1 MNIVHVI
8 GTLDPD
14 LGGLPAVAACLA
26 AAQAGQQHDVAVL
39 YHSDGAI
46 EARIEKAMGRLPHF
60 AHVKRITLPA
70 SAGGMS
76 GRGLGRHVEKAIANT
91 DIIHMHGVWEPLLR
105 ITGRCAQKAAVP
117 YVLCPHGMLDPWCL
131 SQKRLKKRLALMMGY
146 RAMLNG
152 VAFLHTL
159 NRDEARLI
167 EPLRLTPPTRVIPN
181 GVFLEEIEPLPQRGG
196 FYESQPQL
204 AGRPFVLF
212 LSRLHYK
219 KGLDYLADAFAQV
232 AERVEDL
239 QLVVAGP
246 DDGAQQ
252 PFEQQ
257 VKAAGLEDRVHV
269 TGPIYGPAKYAAM
282 VDAQCFC
289 LPSRQEGFSVAVTEA
304 MACGLPVVITHACH
318 FPEVA
323 EVAAGSIVDEDP
335 TPIADALVHI
345 CQDQTARTE
354 MSAAGRKLVAERF
367 TWNSIARQAV
377 EFYQQFVTV
386 R

>member
-1 MNIVHVI
+1 MNILHVI

-14 LGGLPAVAACLA
+14 LGGLPMVAACLA
-26 AAQAGQQHDVAVL
+26 AAQAGAQHEVAVIH
-39 YHSDGAI
+39 HSDEAV

-60 AHVKRITLPA
+60 AQVKRITLPA

-76 GRGLGRHVEKAIANT
+76 GRGLGARVERAIANI

-131 SQKRLKKRLALMMGY
+131 SQKRFKKRLALMMGY

-181 GVFLEEIEPLPQRGG
+181 GVFLEEIEPLPQPGG

-219 KGLDYLADAFAQV
+219 KGLDYLADAFAR
-232 AERVEDL
+232 AAARIDDL

-246 DDGAQQ
+246 DDGARR

-257 VKAAGLEDRVHV
+257 VKSAGLEERVHL
-269 TGPIYGPAKYAAM
+269 TGPIYGPAKFAAM

-323 EVAAGSIVDEDP
+323 EVAAGRVVDEDP
-335 TPIADALVHI
+335 DQIADALLHI
-345 CQDQTARTE
+345 CGDEAARVK

-367 TWNSIARQAV
+367 TWNSIAQLAV
-377 EFYQQFVTV
+377 DGYQQFVNP